1 MLTLVA
7 HSQAEYDE
15 AVASSHWGSR
25 VVDELRKYFA
35 EGQWLMEPVELVSA
49 ELEVDSDRGPVLA
62 AIYDHSAY
70 RDRLGYRRPLDRP
83 PWPLEYRDSPAESL
97 AESIARYEMSEPV
110 APADG
115 STEKDSAGVRWWT
128 Y

>member
-1 MLTLVA
+1 MVA

-15 AVASSHWGSR
+15 AIASPEWGSR
-25 VVDELRKYFA
+25 VIDQLRRYLS
-35 EGQWLMEPVELVSA
+35 EGQWLLQPVELISA
-49 ELEVDSDRGPVLA
+49 ELEVGPDGGPVLA
-62 AIYDHSAY
+62 AIYDHSGY

-97 AESIARYEMSEPV
+97 AESIARWEISEPI

-115 STEKDSAGVRWWT
+115 SSEKDGAGVRWWT